1 MRLGKKQV
9 LTVVKKVDFGVY
21 LGNDEERVLLPKK
34 QVPLNVIF
42 MGHPAE
48 EPEARDQ
55 YDESRVHF
63 IV

>member
-1 MRLGKKQV
+1 MNCWYDDPKY
-9 LTVVKKVDFGVY
+9 TEDKVREI
-21 LGNDEERVLLPKK
+21 LELPKK
-34 QVPLNVIF
+34 HIPLNIIF

-63 IV
+63 I